1 MILCVFPIFIILSC
15 TPIYRGYNVTECKSL
30 KSSPLEGV
38 GLSMS
43 VHDTIM
49 LVATVVQTVVALIV
63 LGREVWRD
71 LHGTQRNNDHKEKTN
86 R

>member
-1 MILCVFPIFIILSC
+1 
-15 TPIYRGYNVTECKSL
+15 
-30 KSSPLEGV
+30 
-38 GLSMS
+38 MS

>member
-1 MILCVFPIFIILSC
+1 
-15 TPIYRGYNVTECKSL
+15 
-30 KSSPLEGV
+30 
-38 GLSMS
+38 MS

-49 LVATVVQTVVALIV
+49 LVAPVIQTVVALIV

-71 LHGTQRNNDHKEKTN
+71 LHGTQPDDDHKEKKN